1 MAAVSR
7 RFVAVILAIVFV
19 DVFLQFAIVPLL
31 PEFSEVAGLS
41 KTQAGFIVAAY
52 SGAVLLF
59 SFPVGRLADR
69 VGPRKVTIFG
79 VVLLTAAIMLNAVA
93 TDFWSLMAVRLGQG
107 VSSAISW
114 TAGLAWL
121 TGSVPQ
127 ERRPR
132 VLTSAMTAATLGAL
146 LGPVISGPIA
156 EHWGL
161 HAPYVVF
168 AVFTAILS
176 LAALTLPDAHG
187 HVDEPASLREVANI
201 VRGGG
206 LLSAALIVILIVAVV
221 SGVIETLIPLALGA
235 DGYSAV
241 VISGVLAAT
250 GLLAVLTN
258 TAVGGV
264 YGRFGG
270 VTIGMVAAATAA
282 LGCALMSLP
291 AGAAAVAVI
300 YVIFSP
306 AITAQYAVC
315 FPLATEGADRT
326 GLTHGVVMGATNVV
340 WGLGFLIGPAAGAA
354 IAQATSDRVSY
365 LAAAA
370 ISLAGAAW
378 LRSLALSPVECQD
391 SA

>member
-1 MAAVSR
+1 VAAMSR

-31 PEFSEVAGLS
+31 PEFSDVAGLS
-41 KTQAGFIVAAY
+41 KTQAGLIVAAY
-52 SGAVLLF
+52 SGAVLLA

-79 VVLLTAAIMLNAVA
+79 VVLLTGAIILNTVA
-93 TDFWSLMAVRLGQG
+93 SDFATLFAVRLGQG

-121 TGSVPQ
+121 TGSVTP
-127 ERRPR
+127 EKRARA
-132 VLTSAMTAATLGAL
+132 LTSAMTAATLGAL

-156 EHWGL
+156 QHWGL

-168 AVFTAILS
+168 AVVTAALS
-176 LAALTLPDAHG
+176 LAALTLPEAHG
-187 HVDEPASLREVANI
+187 HVDEPASLREVAEI

-206 LLSAALIVILIVAVV
+206 MLSAALIVILIVAVV
-221 SGVIETLIPLALGA
+221 SGVIETLIPLALGQE
-235 DGYSAV
+235 GYSAV
-241 VISGVLAAT
+241 VISAVLAAT

-258 TAVGGV
+258 TAVGTV
-264 YGRFGG
+264 YNRFGG
-270 VTIGMVAAATAA
+270 VAIGVAAAATAS
-282 LGCALMSLP
+282 LGCVLMSIP

-300 YVIFSP
+300 YVVFSP

-340 WGLGFLIGPAAGAA
+340 WGLGFLVGPAAGAA
-354 IAQATSDRVSY
+354 VAEATSDRVSY

-391 SA
+391 GA

>member
-1 MAAVSR
+1 
-7 RFVAVILAIVFV
+7 
-19 DVFLQFAIVPLL
+19 
-31 PEFSEVAGLS
+31 
-41 KTQAGFIVAAY
+41 
-52 SGAVLLF
+52 
-59 SFPVGRLADR
+59 
-69 VGPRKVTIFG
+69 
-79 VVLLTAAIMLNAVA
+79 
-93 TDFWSLMAVRLGQG
+93 MAVRLGQG

-114 TAGLAWL
+114 TAALAWL

-146 LGPVISGPIA
+146 IAVIAGPIA

-187 HVDEPASLREVANI
+187 HIDEPASLREVADI

-241 VISGVLAAT
+241 AISGVLAAT

-291 AGAAAVAVI
+291 AARRP
-300 YVIFSP
+300 SP
-306 AITAQYAVC
+306 
-315 FPLATEGADRT
+315 
-326 GLTHGVVMGATNVV
+326 
-340 WGLGFLIGPAAGAA
+340 
-354 IAQATSDRVSY
+354 
-365 LAAAA
+365 
-370 ISLAGAAW
+370 
-378 LRSLALSPVECQD
+378 
-391 SA
+391 